1 MQDIGPHYATTLR
14 RWRTAFGK
22 NLAAVRALGFDD
34 RFIRM
39 WEYYLAS
46 SEASSA
52 RLSSWP
58 SCGRNRP
65 CAKRVPSV
73 GSSA

>member
-46 SEASSA
+46 SEASFIT
-52 RLSSWP
+52 
-58 SCGRNRP
+58 RNTSDLQIVLEKTALP
-65 CAKRVPSV
+65 
-73 GSSA
+73 